1 MTPMLLDGPTEAL
14 HGFAIAHGWLTLPV
28 IVATAACI
36 ALCPVALVLTWAR
49 TRRLRSAVATLLGLA
64 VADKV
69 CHAIESSQYTP
80 RPFVAFDF
88 TPLFPH
94 TANTSFPS
102 STVAYATV
110 VAIVVLLA
118 WRSHGIALAL
128 GTVMI
133 AFGCVYVGVHYVS
146 DVVVGAVIGVA
157 CGATMWFA
165 LGWDGATRFLATIEE
180 RLPGT
185 RTSRG

>member
-1 MTPMLLDGPTEAL
+1 MLLDGPTEAL
-14 HGFAIAHGWLTLPV
+14 HGFAIEHAWLTLPV

-36 ALCPVALVLTWAR
+36 ALCPIALLLTWVR
-49 TRRLRSAVATLLGLA
+49 TRQLRSAVATLLGLTI
-64 VADKV
+64 ADKV
-69 CHAIESSQYTP
+69 CHALESSQYTP

-102 STVAYATV
+102 STVAYASV

-118 WRSHGIALAL
+118 WRRLGIALAL

-146 DVVVGAVIGVA
+146 DVVVGAVLGVA
-157 CGATMWFA
+157 CGAAVWFA
-165 LGWDGATRFLATIEE
+165 LGWDGAARFLAAIEE
-180 RLPGT
+180 RLPGA
-185 RTSRG
+185 RTSGG